1 MEYTLEDDPDPENHW
16 LVEDF
21 TLFQGAIVRVYVSFR
36 ECNIMIYNDGYND
49 GISNERMPK
58 VS

>member
-1 MEYTLEDDPDPENHW
+1 MDPENHW